1 MDTPSKT
8 KRVPTRETVIK
19 REIAVARRQL
29 ETNSKKLEILRN
41 ATVDI
46 EQLEL
51 ETEELIDSLTPLK
64 AELIKILGLD

>member
-19 REIAVARRQL
+19 REIAVTRRQL
-29 ETNSKKLEILRN
+29 ETNSKKLEVLRN

>member
-29 ETNSKKLEILRN
+29 ETNSKKLEVLRN